1 MPTTRKRTTRGAPKT
16 SKGKTAPSGAKKIS
30 EVMTPDPVAMIET
43 ETIQNAAKAMCEHD
57 IGDVIVL
64 DDTSARIKGIVT
76 DRDVVVRALAEGMDP
91 SQTTLASIVSDRLVC
106 VAPNDSVDK
115 ALRFM
120 RDRALR
126 RLPVVEGDEPVGF
139 VSIGDLA
146 LELDKQSA
154 LAEIS
159 AAPANN

>member
-1 MPTTRKRTTRGAPKT
+1 
-16 SKGKTAPSGAKKIS
+16 
-30 EVMTPDPVAMIET
+30 MTPDPVAMIET
-43 ETIQNAAKAMCEHD
+43 ETIQNAAKAMREHD

-76 DRDVVVRALAEGMDP
+76 DRDVVVRALAEGLDP
-91 SQTTLASIVSDRLVC
+91 SQTTLASIVSEQLVC
-106 VAPNDSVDK
+106 VAPNDPLDK
-115 ALRFM
+115 AVRFM

-126 RLPVVEGDEPVGF
+126 RLPVVDGDQPVGV

-146 LELDKQSA
+146 LELDRQSA

-159 AAPANN
+159 GAPANN